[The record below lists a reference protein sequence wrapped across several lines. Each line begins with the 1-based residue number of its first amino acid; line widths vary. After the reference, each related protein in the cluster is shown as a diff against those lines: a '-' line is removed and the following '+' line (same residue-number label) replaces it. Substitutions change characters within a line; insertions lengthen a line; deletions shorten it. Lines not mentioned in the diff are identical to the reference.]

1 MLVGLEVVVGFAL
14 RSKGRTGAE
23 RFRPGRVTLLLKL
36 RVLEASTYTKVRT
49 KVRWKF
55 GL

>member
-36 RVLEASTYTKVRT
+36 KELEASTYTRYTVKVRC
-49 KVRWKF
+49 KSD
-55 GL
+55 L

>member
-1 MLVGLEVVVGFAL
+1 MLVGLEVVVGSVPEIEGAGWI
-14 RSKGRTGAE
+14 REDSTWKGYAAAE
-23 RFRPGRVTLLLKL
+23 AKSI
-36 RVLEASTYTKVRT
+36 EASTYTKVRT